1 MIYHIAAM
9 LAGFLMDL
17 LLGDPYWLPHP
28 IRLIG
33 NWISFL
39 EKRLLGSKTEEK
51 HTTPEQEQRRGMLLV
66 LAVLSSTAFVT
77 AVLLL
82 GAYRLH
88 PYLGVVIEHYDL
100 PDPCHEMPESGEHE
114 SLSGTEK
121 RGYCGVTESGI
132 HDRRQR
138 HGMSG

>member
-17 LLGDPYWLPHP
+17 LFGDPYWLHHH
-28 IRLIG
+28 RLIG
-33 NWISFL
+33 KQDQFSG
-39 EKRLLGSKTEEK
+39 KRLLGSKTEEK

-66 LAVLSSTAFVT
+66 LAVLSSTVFVT

-88 PYLGVVIEHYDL
+88 PYLGVVIESIMTYQIL
-100 PDPCHEMPESGEHE
+100 A
-114 SLSGTEK
+114 TNA
-121 RGYCGVTESGI
+121 
-132 HDRRQR
+132 
-138 HGMSG
+138 

>member
-39 EKRLLGSKTEEK
+39 EKRLLGSKTE
-51 HTTPEQEQRRGMLLV
+51 
-66 LAVLSSTAFVT
+66 AVSYTHLT
-77 AVLLL
+77 
-82 GAYRLH
+82 
-88 PYLGVVIEHYDL
+88 L
-100 PDPCHEMPESGEHE
+100 P
-114 SLSGTEK
+114 T
-121 RGYCGVTESGI
+121 I
-132 HDRRQR
+132 A
-138 HGMSG
+138 

>member
-39 EKRLLGSKTEEK
+39 EKRSII
-51 HTTPEQEQRRGMLLV
+51 V
-66 LAVLSSTAFVT
+66 A
-77 AVLLL
+77 
-82 GAYRLH
+82 
-88 PYLGVVIEHYDL
+88 
-100 PDPCHEMPESGEHE
+100 
-114 SLSGTEK
+114 
-121 RGYCGVTESGI
+121 
-132 HDRRQR
+132 
-138 HGMSG
+138 

>member
-1 MIYHIAAM
+1 MIYHIASM

-51 HTTPEQEQRRGMLLV
+51 HTTPEQ
-66 LAVLSSTAFVT
+66 
-77 AVLLL
+77 
-82 GAYRLH
+82 
-88 PYLGVVIEHYDL
+88 
-100 PDPCHEMPESGEHE
+100 
-114 SLSGTEK
+114 
-121 RGYCGVTESGI
+121 
-132 HDRRQR
+132 
-138 HGMSG
+138 

>member
-1 MIYHIAAM
+1 MIYHIVSM

-51 HTTPEQEQRRGMLLV
+51 HTTPEQEKRRGMLLV
-66 LAVLSSTAFVT
+66 LAVLSSD
-77 AVLLL
+77 
-82 GAYRLH
+82 R
-88 PYLGVVIEHYDL
+88 EHYDL
-100 PDPCHEMPESGEHE
+100 PDPCHEMPEGGEYE

-132 HDRRQR
+132 HDRWQR

>member
-51 HTTPEQEQRRGMLLV
+51 HTTPEQKKEGECCL
-66 LAVLSSTAFVT
+66 
-77 AVLLL
+77 
-82 GAYRLH
+82 
-88 PYLGVVIEHYDL
+88 YL
-100 PDPCHEMPESGEHE
+100 
-114 SLSGTEK
+114 
-121 RGYCGVTESGI
+121 
-132 HDRRQR
+132 QF
-138 HGMSG
+138 

>member
-1 MIYHIAAM
+1 MIYHIASM

-51 HTTPEQEQRRGMLLV
+51 QGINPVFLFFTKEIKRLIKIDKGRCKNEKTLE
-66 LAVLSSTAFVT
+66 AVGS
-77 AVLLL
+77 
-82 GAYRLH
+82 
-88 PYLGVVIEHYDL
+88 EEN
-100 PDPCHEMPESGEHE
+100 PDHRQS
-114 SLSGTEK
+114 
-121 RGYCGVTESGI
+121 VWGI
-132 HDRRQR
+132 CE
-138 HGMSG
+138 